1 MFKDAV
7 NNSKKQRGKPFRPGA
22 SGNPRGRPRGSRNK
36 RSRAD
41 FEAAKVSGELPLDYM
56 LRVMRD
62 PKVSSSRRD
71 EMARTAA
78 PYLHPRLAATV
89 ATVYSPQ
96 QQLEPQK
103 IELVF
108 VSGPGEAPEGGQL
121 SGGAMPFGPETSQHC
136 ESDEIARR
144 IEQVMAEMKLHP
156 SLSQSKEIDPGE
168 EDPAQ

>member
-1 MFKDAV
+1 M
-7 NNSKKQRGKPFRPGA
+7 STKKRRRKKRT
-22 SGNPRGRPRGSRNK
+22 NPRFSVLTCISRQK
-36 RSRAD
+36 
-41 FEAAKVSGELPLDYM
+41 LDYM

-62 PKVSSSRRD
+62 PKLSNSRRD

-108 VSGPGEAPEGGQL
+108 VSGPGEAPEGGPL
-121 SGGAMPFGPETSQHC
+121 SGGAMPFGPDTSQHC
-136 ESDEIARR
+136 ESDEI
-144 IEQVMAEMKLHP
+144 
-156 SLSQSKEIDPGE
+156 
-168 EDPAQ
+168 

>member
-1 MFKDAV
+1 MFKAAV
-7 NNSKKQRGKPFRPGA
+7 NNSGKQRGKPFRRGT
-22 SGNPRGRPRGSRNK
+22 SGNPRGRPRGARNK
-36 RSRAD
+36 RTSANL
-41 FEAAKVSGELPLDYM
+41 EAAKAGGELPLDYM

-62 PKVSSSRRD
+62 PKVSNSRRD

-108 VSGPGEAPEGGQL
+108 VPGPGEVPEGGQL
-121 SGGAMPFGPETSQHC
+121 SGGAMPFGPDTGQHC

-144 IEQVMAEMKLHP
+144 IESWPK
-156 SLSQSKEIDPGE
+156 
-168 EDPAQ
+168 